1 MTSMETVTI
10 TKKQLRNLVKKQEA
24 VDQEVRALRGIVLEL
39 AKDEVRPAFVKR
51 LERIS
56 KSLDRGEGK
65 RFSSLG
71 AFKAHLRAL

>member
-1 MTSMETVTI
+1 METVTI
-10 TKKQLRNLVKKQEA
+10 NKKALRNLIKKQEA
-24 VDQEVRALRGIVLEL
+24 VSEEVKALRGIVLEL
-39 AKDEVRPAFVKR
+39 AKDEIRPAVIER

-65 RFSSLG
+65 RFFSLG